1 MPPAPERI
9 RCPHNPDHG
18 IATKRWLPPEERQMI
33 TVGDGDVFEIDCEFC
48 GKTEY
53 RDDHAAE

>member
-9 RCPHNPDHG
+9 KCPRNPSHG
-18 IATKRWLPPEERQMI
+18 MATKRWLPPEEREMI
-33 TVGDGDVFEIDCEFC
+33 TEGEGDVFEIDCEFC

-53 RDDHAAE
+53 RDDRAVE